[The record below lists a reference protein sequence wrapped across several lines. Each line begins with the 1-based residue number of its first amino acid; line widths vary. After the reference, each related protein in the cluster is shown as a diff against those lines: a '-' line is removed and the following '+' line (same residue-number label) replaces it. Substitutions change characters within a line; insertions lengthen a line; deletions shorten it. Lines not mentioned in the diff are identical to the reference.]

1 MLTEFVGWKMAE
13 REPRWL
19 ASPSVISALFDP
31 VVFLDLLIIYV
42 NAPRGLQKTVF
53 VSGHNILPQ

>member
-1 MLTEFVGWKMAE
+1 MLTKVIGWEMAE
-13 REPRWL
+13 WEHRWL

-42 NAPRGLQKTVF
+42 NALETYQ
-53 VSGHNILPQ
+53 L